1 MSKSKGNVVA
11 PEKVIKQ
18 YGSEILRF
26 WVAMSDYQT
35 DLKISDEILKQIS
48 EQYRKLRNTFRFLLA
63 NIDDLETIIPYAE
76 MGEMDRWIVSKAQV
90 TFDETHKLFG
100 EYNFVGGMSV
110 LNNFV
115 VNELSGIYM
124 DITKDRLYC
133 DAKDDAHRRAS
144 QSAMAMIVKSLLGLV
159 APILTYTA
167 DEIMESAPAVIKGDA
182 EDIFDIVYEPIDVEY
197 ALFDAEYMTQARV
210 GFSEIVDG
218 LKKEKTIKATLELVI
233 YTESTKLKTLPA
245 IEAEDWFVV
254 SGIKSGTP
262 AESLGQFE
270 VEGDTFIIAKATE
283 AKCPRCWK
291 YHSVDEET
299 LCERCD
305 KVLNV

>member
-1 MSKSKGNVVA
+1 
-11 PEKVIKQ
+11 
-18 YGSEILRF
+18 
-26 WVAMSDYQT
+26 
-35 DLKISDEILKQIS
+35 
-48 EQYRKLRNTFRFLLA
+48 
-63 NIDDLETIIPYAE
+63 
-76 MGEMDRWIVSKAQV
+76 
-90 TFDETHKLFG
+90 
-100 EYNFVGGMSV
+100 MSV

-133 DAKDDAHRRAS
+133 DGKDDTHRRAS

-167 DEIMESAPAVIKGDA
+167 DEIMASAPAVIKGDA
-182 EDIFDIVYEPIDVEY
+182 EDIFDIVYEPINVEY

-210 GFSEIVDG
+210 GFSEIVDT
-218 LKKEKTIKATLELVI
+218 LKKEKRIKATLELVI
-233 YTESTKLKTLPA
+233 YTESAKLKALPA
-245 IEAEDWFVV
+245 VEAEDWFVV
-254 SGIKSGTP
+254 SGIKSGKP
-262 AESLGQFE
+262 AESLGSFE
-270 VEGDTFIIAKATE
+270 VEGDTFSIAKATE

-305 KVLNV
+305 KVINV